1 MHPHFAFS
9 TAEILW
15 TLTFASQLVLLV
27 VLLGRDRAQ
36 RFPWFTAS
44 IVAVALRLLAG
55 RLLADRLSRLTL
67 AGIMITLALVSVVI
81 GIMVLVEIARKA
93 FVGAKRP
100 SWVAG
105 ALGLATVGAVV
116 LWFWGTWPAWKTLTT
131 GPYIALRIMELAGRK
146 GELLVGVLTI
156 GVGLLVGLFGRRYG
170 AGWRSHTQRIMI
182 GLSTAALA
190 QLSVQA
196 ILEIMS
202 HHIAPKSRAEYDHI
216 LGLADRINNSSN
228 AVYIAV
234 LIWWVACL
242 WMDEPGTASG
252 ADLPLAQ
259 PILTEPPS
267 DEPLEVAD
275 PAPAKRPADEPV
287 EAARPAGDALP
298 DGEFS

>member
-1 MHPHFAFS
+1 
-9 TAEILW
+9 
-15 TLTFASQLVLLV
+15 
-27 VLLGRDRAQ
+27 
-36 RFPWFTAS
+36 
-44 IVAVALRLLAG
+44 
-55 RLLADRLSRLTL
+55 
-67 AGIMITLALVSVVI
+67 MITLALVSVVI

-93 FVGAKRP
+93 FAGAKRP
-100 SWVAG
+100 VWIAG
-105 ALGLATVGAVV
+105 TLSLAAVGGAV
-116 LWFWGTWPAWKTLTT
+116 LWFWGIWPAWKTLTV
-131 GPYIALRIMELAGRK
+131 GPYVALRIMELAGRK

-156 GVGLLVGLFGRRYG
+156 GVGLLVALFGRRYG

-182 GLSTAALA
+182 GLSTTALA

-259 PILTEPPS
+259 PVLTTAPS
-267 DEPLEVAD
+267 DEPVDVDD
-275 PAPAKRPADEPV
+275 PAPAKRPADEPGKV
-287 EAARPAGDALP
+287 AEPAGDGLP